1 MRRRH
6 VATFTALEAL
16 ACISCFSSP
25 TPQRRDWRCAA
36 FCWRWFMSTQTF
48 ASRSDSRRSVTRQGV
63 DDGGS
68 TARRQMEIAQTLA
81 IFGRCCL
88 SCRGDMFF
96 RTTDVRCLCLLKGV
110 GCLSSVRY
118 RLMLA
123 TSSSTI
129 MIVYSRL
136 TRQGVD
142 DGGSSTARQQ
152 MEIAR
157 NLTIC
162 GGCCLS
168 CRGEM
173 FFRTTNVRRLCLPK
187 GIGRLS
193 SVRYRLLCWRPAVL
207 IVPS

>member
-88 SCRGDMFF
+88 SCRRDMFF

-142 DGGSSTARQQ
+142 DGGSSTARQR

-162 GGCCLS
+162 GGRCLS

-173 FFRTTNVRRLCLPK
+173 FFRTTNVRRLCLLK

-193 SVRYRLLCWRPAVL
+193 SVRYRLLCWRPAV
-207 IVPS
+207 VPS

>member
-1 MRRRH
+1 MYCEPTKNCAWDIHLHSSDKKRVRRRH

-36 FCWRWFMSTQTF
+36 FCWRWFMSTQSS
-48 ASRSDSRRSVTRQGV
+48 ASRSDSRRSV
-63 DDGGS
+63 
-68 TARRQMEIAQTLA
+68 
-81 IFGRCCL
+81 
-88 SCRGDMFF
+88 
-96 RTTDVRCLCLLKGV
+96 
-110 GCLSSVRY
+110 
-118 RLMLA
+118 
-123 TSSSTI
+123 
-129 MIVYSRL
+129 

-162 GGCCLS
+162 GGRCLS

-173 FFRTTNVRRLCLPK
+173 FFRTTNVRRLCLLK

-193 SVRYRLLCWRPAVL
+193 SVRYRLLCWRPAV
-207 IVPS
+207 VPS